1 MEAIT
6 VINRRILH
14 LNDLLQKPHY
24 QSGDELDIR
33 INELEELRAEFEGE
47 AGVKSLDDK
56 GSVRSI
62 GGEVKGENTGG
73 AISLIIRLPLDVTYI
88 QKIEKAVGISLGK
101 LGFTQTTT
109 SKDDT
114 TTINYK
120 QFITE
125 VEG

>member
-1 MEAIT
+1 MSDYIPYGLEWKKEMMRWRKA
-6 VINRRILH
+6 
-14 LNDLLQKPHY
+14 
-24 QSGDELDIR
+24 DI
-33 INELEELRAEFEGE
+33 IEFLR
-47 AGVKSLDDK
+47 KQL
-56 GSVRSI
+56 I
-62 GGEVKGENTGG
+62 GGAVKGENTGG